1 MINLLL
7 EDISFSYQEEEK
19 ALDHISFSLTE
30 DDFLCV
36 FGASGSGKTT
46 LLKVIAGLLIQDEGN
61 VFIHNE
67 LQNAI
72 PAYKR
77 KIGYVFQEPK
87 LYPHLTVYE
96 NLMLGIKHMKL
107 SFVEKDNLIKKL
119 MKTFHLLPFMNI
131 KPKYL
136 SLGEQEKVALAKVFL
151 VPEDVYLLDEAMSGL
166 DALSRKKVL
175 KYIKRIK
182 EENHAPMI
190 YVSHDEENVP
200 SFATKV
206 LILKEGKV
214 LFFNTL
220 EEMNHH
226 PTHID
231 VLHYFNEHYNQL
243 SIKVMNH
250 KMFYQEQEIGDSTLP
265 NDTYYLCLPLTN
277 FYVDNNDGISLMMKK
292 TYLDQKGRLILEG
305 YSSTHQILIPLTL
318 EDEDKI
324 NDPHLYFNFHLQ
336 KGFVFKEDGT
346 LAETL

>member
-1 MINLLL
+1 
-7 EDISFSYQEEEK
+7 
-19 ALDHISFSLTE
+19 
-30 DDFLCV
+30 
-36 FGASGSGKTT
+36 
-46 LLKVIAGLLIQDEGN
+46 
-61 VFIHNE
+61 
-67 LQNAI
+67 
-72 PAYKR
+72 
-77 KIGYVFQEPK
+77 
-87 LYPHLTVYE
+87 
-96 NLMLGIKHMKL
+96 
-107 SFVEKDNLIKKL
+107 
-119 MKTFHLLPFMNI
+119 
-131 KPKYL
+131 
-136 SLGEQEKVALAKVFL
+136 
-151 VPEDVYLLDEAMSGL
+151 MSGL
-166 DALSRKKVL
+166 DTLSRKKVL
-175 KYIKRIK
+175 RYIKKVR
-182 EENHAPMI
+182 EENHVPMI

-243 SIKVMNH
+243 SIKVINH

-336 KGFVFKEDGT
+336 KGFIFKEDGT